1 MSSNKVTFR
10 NNYLVYKNEN
20 TFMNF
25 YGTAELL
32 EELKEVDIK
41 AREVFGNIVWTW
53 ESGKLRSRQNIK
65 RIT

>member
-1 MSSNKVTFR
+1 M
-10 NNYLVYKNEN
+10 NY
-20 TFMNF
+20 

-32 EELKEVDIK
+32 EELKDVDIK
-41 AREVFGNIVWTW
+41 ARKVLGNIVWIW